1 MKINIKDVFEKQ
13 NGDFRVHTNDRLD
26 VEEVF
31 AEALADDRRRRVRP
45 ETEVEPENAQPET
58 EAEPEA
64 VQEEPQ
70 QESESD
76 KAEARAPEEKQ
87 EEPQQDTE
95 NEYVPD
101 KPEKAEEEESACQS
115 LEASEA
121 QEQESAPKPED
132 LQEPE
137 PEMQDASSEE
147 PEAET
152 QDTPSELS
160 AEHEAA
166 DDGAEDDGSEDGET
180 DKAEQE
186 TASDEINDDEP
197 DKVSD
202 DEAASDDEPA
212 DKEEESAEEA
222 KEEAE
227 NGTPEA
233 LHETKETHVSY
244 KQYGWQAGLAAAFII
259 LIAVVFI
266 YTTMIPREVNATIN
280 GEDFTFSSKAHTVE
294 SFLEEEGI
302 EFCEEDYLSLSPDA
316 FIYDGIS
323 LEIKHATDFKVTA
336 DGKTKSYKS
345 LANTVEE
352 ALDDVNIEVGDKDIV
367 EPGLESMLTEDM
379 EVVVKR
385 VEIKTA
391 TVEEKTSFKT
401 VTKDD
406 SSLDEGTTKVVTK
419 GVKGTD
425 KVTYEIKYI
434 DGKEVSRKE
443 IKRKTVKKPVNKV
456 VANGTRINYNGQ
468 TYSRKLVVKAY
479 AYTGGGRTAMGTAA
493 RVGEI
498 AVDPSVIPLGS
509 NVYIEGVGAR
519 RAEDT
524 GGNIKGNTI
533 DIYMNTQSEC
543 ISWGARYVTIY
554 IQ

>member
-13 NGDFRVHTNDRLD
+13 TGDVRIHTNDRLD

-31 AEALADDRRRRVRP
+31 AEALADDRQKD
-45 ETEVEPENAQPET
+45 A
-58 EAEPEA
+58 EAESSQA
-64 VQEEPQ
+64 
-70 QESESD
+70 
-76 KAEARAPEEKQ
+76 
-87 EEPQQDTE
+87 
-95 NEYVPD
+95 
-101 KPEKAEEEESACQS
+101 
-115 LEASEA
+115 
-121 QEQESAPKPED
+121 
-132 LQEPE
+132 EPE
-137 PEMQDASSEE
+137 PEREEKLKEPESEDLQKEPPEPEDIQKEPEPEQQSETDESNEAVQQEADPSSSETCEPLESEEIQE
-147 PEAET
+147 PEAELEET
-152 QDTPSELS
+152 AEPLDTVELS
-160 AEHEAA
+160 GELEPHDTDEVSEA
-166 DDGAEDDGSEDGET
+166 SEET
-180 DKAEQE
+180 DEHNDEEESIKSDETEEKEQE
-186 TASDEINDDEP
+186 TNLADD
-197 DKVSD
+197 SD
-202 DEAASDDEPA
+202 DDLAAEHVDSMTDE
-212 DKEEESAEEA
+212 DAE
-222 KEEAE
+222 K
-227 NGTPEA
+227 P
-233 LHETKETHVSY
+233 HMSY
-244 KQYGWQAGLAAAFII
+244 RQYGWQTGLAAAFVA
-259 LIAVVFI
+259 LIAIVFV

-302 EFCEEDYLSLSPDA
+302 EFCDEDYLSLSPDA

-336 DGKTKSYKS
+336 DGRTKQYKS

-352 ALDDVNIEVGDKDIV
+352 ALIDVNIEVGDKDIV
-367 EPGLESMLTEDM
+367 EPEPDAILTKDM

-385 VEIKTA
+385 VEIETA
-391 TVEEKTSFKT
+391 TVEEKTPFKT
-401 VTKDD
+401 VTKNDD
-406 SSLDEGTTKVVTK
+406 SLDEGTSKVVTK

-425 KVTYEIKYI
+425 KVTYEITYI
-434 DGKEVSRKE
+434 DGKEKSRKE
-443 IKRKTVKKPVNKV
+443 IKRETVEKAVDKV
-456 VANGTRINYNGQ
+456 VANGTRISYNGQ
-468 TYSRKLVVKAY
+468 SYSRKLVVKAY

-533 DIYMNTQSEC
+533 DIYMNTQSQC